1 MRRGA
6 CWTRA
11 ERALMAPGAGELQQP
26 SYQHSRRAP
35 ALRLPPRPRP
45 GRSLTITPTLAQ
57 LAVIGAV
64 ACATLVA
71 APMLLSSYEP
81 APAALEQANFE
92 KLSANLLSGLQSAM
106 DMSVDSKVQQ
116 FMSAPRGAPMV
127 PVPAMQG
134 YHRLLPFDP
143 HPYVTQTQLD
153 RLLAEKRELEH
164 KREAII
170 RTLRLRREAAA
181 AKAAKDAANLDRIR
195 LQRAVTAAKKRQ
207 LEMAQRAARAA
218 AQEMQQAAVA
228 KEQAMH
234 AASVAEARQ
243 KELAYM
249 SSVNEEQSE
258 HAAEMANQE
267 DAANDMQYQQDKS
280 AVDEKLQA
288 YLLQEKDLLHK
299 IAAAEQVA
307 AHGGQWPA
315 EGMPKSI
322 SPYMAQMGARNI
334 QLGVGYPGA
343 AQQSLAQRRSGAS
356 KVQREVVKSIE
367 SAVEENKSAID
378 KDTREAMRLSKQSS
392 NIMDQIQQL
401 RANDQRLSKE
411 LVQAELKRVQH

>member
-1 MRRGA
+1 MVACEDARVSHVPSERSWRR
-6 CWTRA
+6 
-11 ERALMAPGAGELQQP
+11 L
-26 SYQHSRRAP
+26 
-35 ALRLPPRPRP
+35 
-45 GRSLTITPTLAQ
+45 Q
-57 LAVIGAV
+57 LAAIGAV

-71 APMLLSSYEP
+71 APMLLSSYQSGP
-81 APAALEQANFE
+81 AELEQANFE
-92 KLSANLLSGLQSAM
+92 KLSANLLSGLQNAM
-106 DMSVDSKVQQ
+106 DTSVDSKVQQ
-116 FMSAPRGAPMV
+116 FMSAPRGSPTV

-143 HPYVTQTQLD
+143 HPYVTQTQMD

-164 KREAII
+164 KREAIL

-207 LEMAQRAARAA
+207 LEMAQRASRAA
-218 AQEMQQAAVA
+218 AQEMKQAAVA

-234 AASVAEARQ
+234 AAAVAESRQ
-243 KELAYM
+243 KQLAYM
-249 SSVNEEQSE
+249 SSVNEQQAE
-258 HAAEMANQE
+258 HAAEISNQE

-299 IAAAEQVA
+299 IAAAEKVA

-322 SPYMAQMGARNI
+322 SPYTAQMGADNI
-334 QLGVGYPGA
+334 QLGVGYQGA
-343 AQQSLAQRRSGAS
+343 AQQSLAQRPRAS
-356 KVQREVVKSIE
+356 SKAQSELVHSIE
-367 SAVEENKSAID
+367 SAVNQNKRAIAQ
-378 KDTREAMRLSKQSS
+378 DTHEAMQLSKQSGK
-392 NIMDQIQQL
+392 IMDQIQQL
-401 RANDQRLSKE
+401 RANDERLSKE
-411 LVQAELKRVQH
+411 MIQAELKRVQH

>member
-1 MRRGA
+1 VP
-6 CWTRA
+6 
-11 ERALMAPGAGELQQP
+11 L
-26 SYQHSRRAP
+26 P
-35 ALRLPPRPRP
+35 A
-45 GRSLTITPTLAQ
+45 Q
-57 LAVIGAV
+57 FAVIGAV

-71 APMLLSSYEP
+71 APMLLNSYQS
-81 APAALEQANFE
+81 APAELEQANFE

-106 DMSVDSKVQQ
+106 DTSVDSRVQQ
-116 FMSAPRGAPMV
+116 FMSAPRGAPTV

-143 HPYVTQTQLD
+143 HPYVTQTQMD

-164 KREAII
+164 KREAIL

-207 LEMAQRAARAA
+207 LEMAQRASRAA
-218 AQEMQQAAVA
+218 AQEMKQAAIA

-234 AASVAEARQ
+234 AAEVAEARQ

-249 SSVNEEQSE
+249 SSENEQQSE
-258 HAAEMANQE
+258 RAAEMANQE

-299 IAAAEQVA
+299 IAAAEKVA

-315 EGMPKSI
+315 EGMPKAI
-322 SPYMAQMGARNI
+322 SPYTAQMGARNI

-343 AQQSLAQRRSGAS
+343 AQQSLAQRRSSGAS
-356 KVQREVVKSIE
+356 KVQSEMVKSIE
-367 SAVEENKSAID
+367 SAVDDNKHAIA

-392 NIMDQIQQL
+392 TIMDQIQQL
-401 RANDQRLSKE
+401 RANDDRLSKE